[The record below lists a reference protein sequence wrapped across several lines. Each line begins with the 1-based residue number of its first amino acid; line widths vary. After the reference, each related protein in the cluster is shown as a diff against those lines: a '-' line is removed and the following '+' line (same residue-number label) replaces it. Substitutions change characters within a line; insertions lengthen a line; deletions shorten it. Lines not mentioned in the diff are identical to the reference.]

1 MAQKETSSKSRRW
14 LGLSGAAV
22 LVANLVLT
30 GTTIAFQQEGE
41 VNHALGI
48 EGSDAS
54 YGGTEFSAD
63 GTLSDAS
70 YEKYIEAA
78 YQFCEQEEEE
88 GSVLLYN
95 RNNALPLSES
105 ERNVTVFGRGSIDPV
120 FRSTAGGSSTNPDYQ
135 KTPVDALQDAGFN
148 VNQTVL
154 DAYASA
160 AAPKERSVSS
170 VGEYDPALFTG
181 SVTDSF
187 ASYGD
192 VAFVT
197 LSRFATEGN
206 DLAMVN
212 DEGKRMLELDD
223 NEKAIFQKIKDSG
236 KFKKTVVLLNS
247 VFAMEMDWL
256 DEYNVDAVLWVGN
269 PGFYGMPGAIRV
281 VTGEVNPS
289 GHTTAT
295 FAANSLSAPSA
306 ENFGLH
312 AYNYGS
318 KTPRAA
324 GDSFVS
330 YNEGIYV
337 GYRYYETRYE
347 DKVLGQGNAGD
358 YNYADAV
365 MYPFGYGLSYTTFD
379 WSDYNTSW
387 DGDTCTVT
395 VKVTNTGSVAGK
407 DVVEVYAQS
416 PYTDYDK
423 TNKVEKAAVELV
435 GYAKTSE
442 LAPGASETVTVTFD
456 QEQLKSYDYTNA
468 KTYILDAGDY
478 YITAAKNAHDAV
490 NNILAVK
497 GKTVEDGM
505 TADGNTE
512 FVATYTP
519 ANGTVD
525 TTTYKNDTTTGV
537 EVTNQLDQA
546 NGGFQYLSRN
556 DWTGTWPTTDGEV
569 SDQISTWGNPINGT
583 DANGNPASYTYYK
596 TISSEDLAK
605 LDSFDSLNTTDP
617 STLTD
622 EIVYGKDNG
631 LGLID
636 MRGLD
641 YNDPKW
647 NDLLDQL
654 TPSDYQTLITQSGYG
669 TAAIKSVDKLSTT
682 DRDAAT
688 GLVNYGVDASGNFYF
703 KGNITHCGVIV
714 LAQTYNDDLATHY
727 GENIGDESYYLDV
740 DGWYAPAV
748 NMHRT
753 AFSGRNSEY
762 YSEDPFIGGHIASL
776 ECEGVASRG
785 MYVFVKH
792 YAINDQEDH
801 RGDREGQY
809 SIATFLNEQA
819 AREIYLKPFE
829 MCVKSDKV
837 EMNYAKDNGDGT
849 YSNAT
854 TEIPSVTG
862 IMTSFNRVGYTWAGG
877 NYNMITGLL
886 RNEWGFHG
894 FIITDNANTG
904 VFMDAGQMIQAGADG
919 KLTNLPTGARY
930 TFNKNDVSDYHY
942 GREAVHNILY
952 TITNSKAMNGGMPGS
967 RYLAKVEPYQKVI
980 YAVDG
985 VCCGLIAVLVI
996 LTIFRFRKKKE
1007 DNIKTV

>member
-48 EGSDAS
+48 EGAGAS

-160 AAPKERSVSS
+160 EAPKARSVSS

-365 MYPFGYGLSYTTFD
+365 MYPFGYGLSYTDFE
-379 WSDYNTSW
+379 WSDYDTSW

-395 VKVTNTGSVAGK
+395 VKVTNTGDVAGK
-407 DVVEVYAQS
+407 DVVQVYAQS

-423 TNKVEKAAVELV
+423 ANKVEKAAVELV
-435 GYAKTSE
+435 GYAKTAE

-456 QEQLKSYDYTNA
+456 QEQLKSYDYVNA

-478 YITAAKNAHDAV
+478 YITAAKNAHEAV
-490 NNILAVK
+490 NNILSAK
-497 GKTVEDGM
+497 GKTVADGM
-505 TADGNTE
+505 TADGDTA

-525 TTTYKNDTTTGV
+525 TTTYKLDTTTGV
-537 EVTNQLDQA
+537 EITNQLDHA
-546 NGGFQYLSRN
+546 NGGLQYLSRS
-556 DWTGTWPTTDGEV
+556 DWTGTWPTVDGEV

-596 TISSEDLAK
+596 TISNEDLAQM
-605 LDSFDSLNTTDP
+605 DSFDSLNPTDP

-647 NDLLDQL
+647 DDLLDQL

-669 TAAIKSVDKLSTT
+669 TSAIKSVDKPAAT

-688 GLVNYGVDASGNFYF
+688 GLVNYGFDASGNFVF
-703 KGNITHCGVIV
+703 TRNIEHCGVIV
-714 LAQTYNDDLATHY
+714 LAQTYNDELATHY

-762 YSEDPFIGGHIASL
+762 YSEDPFVGGHIASL

-829 MCVKSDKV
+829 MCVKADTV
-837 EMNYAKDNGDGT
+837 EMNYVKDNGDGT

-862 IMTSFNRVGYTWAGG
+862 VMTSFNRVGYTWAGG
-877 NYNMITGLL
+877 NYNLVTGLL

-919 KLTNLPTGARY
+919 KLTNLPSGARY
-930 TFNKNDVSDYHY
+930 TFNKDDVSDYHY
-942 GREAVHNILY
+942 GREAIHNILY
-952 TITNSKAMNGGMPGS
+952 TIANSKTMNGGMPGS

-985 VCCGLIAVLVI
+985 VCGGLIAVLVI

-1007 DNIKTV
+1007 NNIENA